1 MFLQLVANGL
11 VTGSV
16 IAIASVGVALV
27 YGILR
32 LVNFAYGDFMAFGAL
47 AAYAFNGP
55 LGLGIVVSALL
66 AMLAFFFQAEDGIR
80 AWSVTEVQTCAL
92 PILRSESPPEKNA
105 EHRGINEQP
114 RRTQN
119 QPSEPGLGGRRNRSA
134 RKCRRKPRKIR
145 NDPQSQRPQQS
156 AIVAHS
162 RFDEVQRN
170 HCENEQSE
178 KQLAGPAPRE
188 QPLEPRTNKP
198 LQSHVEQ

>member
-1 MFLQLVANGL
+1 MIRRPPRSTLFPYTTLFRSRHGRCGFTQ
-11 VTGSV
+11 
-16 IAIASVGVALV
+16 
-27 YGILR
+27 
-32 LVNFAYGDFMAFGAL
+32 FF
-47 AAYAFNGP
+47 
-55 LGLGIVVSALL
+55 SA
-66 AMLAFFFQAEDGIR
+66 
-80 AWSVTEVQTCAL
+80 
-92 PILRSESPPEKNA
+92 ILRSESPPEKNA